1 MRNEYYDF
9 LKVFVENLIG
19 STYTKDNNIIVVK
32 HYNTFHLKEDD
43 ICSIVEEYGSGEYS
57 VFYKRFHRIDMP
69 DALDPFLCIIKEMYY
84 KYYGEQSIESFLETM
99 GVYSLQ
105 KSVFCS
111 YMKDSLC
118 HRDEDLILSE
128 VEYERDVLKST
139 IIRML
144 IKISNEHPIVLGING
159 LNGAS
164 KTVLELLEQLSD
176 CEGNGRI
183 ILVASYND
191 LRNVLP
197 HVRETWDR
205 YIKRLEN
212 LNCLVDGSLLNRTV
226 PMEPGVVFSFERS
239 KIKEYI
245 CKLNNMLYMLEFEH
259 AAYYLSIIYKKL
271 ELETFIDNEL
281 SVERFELLKIYA
293 KVCIYS
299 EDIATALLLCNSM
312 NEICKQH
319 NSFQMIYEYQYLL
332 GLTQLYNS
340 KLSMAR
346 VCSDTCYRL
355 ARENKDE
362 FLMFKARMLKNM
374 ASMSGWHNLL
384 FCANDIV
391 IEDSILQKAKEYEY
405 YNHLAYSY
413 IYGFDNDVDW
423 TEDINTLSE
432 KLSNFNKGMEIA
444 QSIGN
449 THLMTAG
456 YRKNIMLSSIN
467 GAFDVT
473 THYYGLMFELVGDKD
488 PIKAADIYKGLGY
501 NLCAGEKYEEA
512 NKEYNKALRLYYDL
526 GMMDYV
532 GECLYNMSINCILGK
547 DYQKAYENLL
557 MCIRIIEA
565 LHLNDLRVC
574 NISKLFGLL
583 GVCSYRLGM
592 YYNCKMYTEKTTQFL
607 SHKLNLRLGNAQELD
622 PSYTVCDDDL
632 FLHFYVKGLWDMQR
646 DMLQEALKDFE
657 RAEIYAIRAKGY
669 QFFSYVQFRLS
680 KAELFRMLKDEEK
693 ALEELKDAYAYAE
706 RSKATEKMQMVK
718 AAMEQ
723 AEPERKAYDLP
734 CETVSLEKIR
744 LATEQAGIN
753 KNYLEIKKQLDFV
766 QVWQKIVDITGKK
779 KKELIANALN
789 AFITNF
795 NIDKIVYISYKEKP
809 AVEFQ
814 NIEKPLSS
822 EDLDVLTKYFKKQRA
837 GFVASKMRKDFQEY
851 QTVISIFGMHNVCSM
866 IAIPF
871 YVREDLCDLFICY
884 IEMKDNWNS
893 ATSKYLMN
901 ENDYNVYNL
910 IFSQL
915 VNSVNMLAKQN
926 EINEKN
932 IQLANSAVTD
942 YLTKLLN
949 RDGFFSNV
957 HKRIK
962 KAGKKKQQLD
972 LTILYIDLD
981 NFKYYNDTFGHDV
994 GDLVLKEIAKILKEQ
1009 SEDEGFAV
1017 RFGGDEF
1024 LIILNHADRERALKK
1039 ANEVLHA
1046 ILARNA
1052 FVEEIKEFLGRTEIN
1067 IPKEKRVSCSI
1078 GVAPAPNLKND
1089 EDIARAIKRAD
1100 GALYRIKHSTKCDC
1114 GLAE

>member
-1 MRNEYYDF
+1 MGNEYYDF

-32 HYNTFHLKEDD
+32 HYNTFHLREAD
-43 ICSIVEEYGSGEYS
+43 ICSIVEEYGNGEYS
-57 VFYKRFHRIDMP
+57 VFYKRFHRFDIP
-69 DALDPFLCIIKEMYY
+69 DALAPFLRIIKEMYY
-84 KYYGEQSIESFLETM
+84 KYYEEQDIESFLEDM

-105 KSVFCS
+105 KSVFSS
-111 YMKDSLC
+111 YMKASLC
-118 HRDEDLILSE
+118 YRDEDLILSE
-128 VEYERDVLKST
+128 VEYEQEVLKAT
-139 IIRML
+139 IVRML
-144 IKISNEHPIVLGING
+144 IKISNEHPIVVGING

-164 KTVLELLEQLSD
+164 KATLEILEMLLDS
-176 CEGNGRI
+176 EGNGRI
-183 ILVASYND
+183 IMVASYND
-191 LRNVLP
+191 LRNMFP

-212 LNCLVDGSLLNRTV
+212 LNCIVDGSDLNKTV
-226 PMEPGVVFSFERS
+226 LMEPGVGFRFERNN
-239 KIKEYI
+239 IDEYI
-245 CKLNNMLYMLEFEH
+245 RKLKNMFYMLEFEQ

-271 ELETFIDNEL
+271 ELEVFSDNEL
-281 SVERFELLKIYA
+281 SVERFEILKIYA

-299 EDIATALLLCNSM
+299 EDIATALLVCNSM

-319 NSFQMIYEYQYLL
+319 SSYHMIYEYQYLL
-332 GLTQLYNS
+332 GLTQVYNS

-355 ARENKDE
+355 AKENKDE
-362 FLMFKARMLKNM
+362 FLMFKARMLKHM
-374 ASMSGWHNLL
+374 AAMSGWHNLL

-391 IEDSILQKAKEYEY
+391 IENSILQKAEEYEY
-405 YNHLAYSY
+405 YNHLAYTY

-423 TEDINTLSE
+423 TEDINKLSE
-432 KLSNFNKGMEIA
+432 QLSNFNKGMEVA
-444 QSIGN
+444 KKIGN
-449 THLMTAG
+449 TYLMTEG

-467 GAFDVT
+467 GSFDVT

-488 PIKAADIYKGLGY
+488 PMKAADIYKGLGY

-512 NKEYNKALRLYYDL
+512 NKDYNKALQIYYNL

-532 GECLYNMSINCILGK
+532 GECLYNMSINCILGQ

-557 MCIRIIEA
+557 MCIKIVDA

-583 GVCSYRLGM
+583 ALCSYRLGL
-592 YYNCKMYTEKTTQFL
+592 YYNCKMYIEKTTQFL
-607 SHKLNLRLGNAQELD
+607 SHKLNLRHGNAADFD
-622 PSYTVCDDDL
+622 PSYTVCDDDM
-632 FLHFYVKGLWDMQR
+632 FLHFYVKGLWNMQR
-646 DMLQEALKDFE
+646 DMLKEALQDFE
-657 RAEIYAIRAKGY
+657 NAEIYVLRAKGY

-680 KAELFRMLKDEEK
+680 KAELLRMLKKEEK

-706 RSKATEKMQMVK
+706 KSKVAEKMEMVK
-718 AAMEQ
+718 AALNETK
-723 AEPERKAYDLP
+723 PEVKVHDLP
-734 CETVSLEKIR
+734 CETVSLEEIR
-744 LATEQAGIN
+744 MATEQAGIN
-753 KNYLEIKKQLDFV
+753 KNYLEIKKQLNFV
-766 QVWQKIVDITGKK
+766 QVWQKIVDITGKE
-779 KKELIANALN
+779 KKELIVNALN
-789 AFITNF
+789 SFIINF
-795 NIDKIVYISYKEKP
+795 NIDKLVYIRYNEEPS
-809 AVEFQ
+809 VDFQ

-822 EDLDVLTKYFKKQRA
+822 EELEVLTAYFKKQRA

-866 IAIPF
+866 IAVPF
-871 YVREDLCDLFICY
+871 YVREELCELFICY

-893 ATSKYLMN
+893 DTSKYLMN

-915 VNSVNMLAKQN
+915 VNAVNMLEKQN

-949 RDGFFSNV
+949 RDGFFGNV
-957 HKRIK
+957 HKSIK
-962 KAGKKKQQLD
+962 QARKKKQKLD

-994 GDLVLKEIAKILKEQ
+994 GDLVLKEIANILKEQ
-1009 SEDEGFAV
+1009 SEEEGFAV

-1024 LIILNHADRERALKK
+1024 LIILNHADRQRALNK
-1039 ANEVLHA
+1039 ANQVLHA

-1052 FVEEIKEFLGRTEIN
+1052 FIEEIKEFLGRTEIS

-1078 GVAPAPNLKND
+1078 GVAPAANLKND

-1100 GALYRIKHSTKCDC
+1100 GALYKIKHSTKCDC